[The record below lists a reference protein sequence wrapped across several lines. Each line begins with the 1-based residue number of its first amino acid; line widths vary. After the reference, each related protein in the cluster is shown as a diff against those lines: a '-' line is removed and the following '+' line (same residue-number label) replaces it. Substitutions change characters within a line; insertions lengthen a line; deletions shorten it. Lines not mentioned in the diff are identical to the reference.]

1 MLCMVAFCYLCAL
14 RNFEVEI
21 LMIKFLVCNQ
31 GFQEVDSW
39 ESEAWVNVQMP
50 TPEDMVYLID
60 ELGIPESFLND
71 IADDEERPRIEVEKG
86 WRMILLR
93 IPARSNEVDGAFVTV
108 PFGVLMKGDILVSVC
123 NYPAEMINDFITH
136 SRRKAMEGRHN
147 IDLLLSLFISS
158 SVWFLKYLKQ
168 INSNIRSAEKE
179 LERSIRNEELLRLM
193 KLEKTLV
200 YFITSIRGNE
210 ILLLKLKSYLRHT
223 EAQYDRELLEDVDI
237 ELQQAHSSADIASNI
252 LAGMMDAFASIIS
265 NNLNVI
271 MKRLTSVSII
281 LMIPTGVASF
291 YGMNVPNTFEANQ
304 WGFLLV
310 ILLSI
315 LLSIVAVL
323 FFKNR
328 RWL

>member
-1 MLCMVAFCYLCAL
+1 MV
-14 RNFEVEI
+14 R
-21 LMIKFLVCNQ
+21 FLVCNQ

-39 ESEAWVNVQMP
+39 VPGAWVNVQMA
-50 TPEDMVYLID
+50 TGDDLSYLID

-71 IADDEERPRIEVEKG
+71 IADDEERPRIEVENG
-86 WRMILLR
+86 WRMILMR
-93 IPARSNEVDGAFVTV
+93 IPARSIEVDGSFVTV
-108 PFGVLMKGDILVSVC
+108 PFGIIMKGDVLVSVC
-123 NYPAEMINDFITH
+123 NYPAEMINDFIAH
-136 SRRKAMEGRHN
+136 SKRKAMEGRQN
-147 IDLLLSLFISS
+147 IDIVLSLFISS

-168 INSNIRSAEKE
+168 INSNIRNAEKE

-210 ILLLKLKSYLRHT
+210 ILLLKLKNYLRHSGL
-223 EAQYDRELLEDVDI
+223 EYDQELLEDVDI
-237 ELQQAHSSADIASNI
+237 ELQQAHASADIASNI

-291 YGMNVPNTFEANQ
+291 YGMNVPNSFESSQ
-304 WGFLLV
+304 WGFLMI
-310 ILLSI
+310 ILISI
-315 LLSIVAVL
+315 IMSIVAFL